1 MPNTNNPSGFTPLF
15 HLCGGEI
22 RSRPYVV
29 ATGATVFE
37 NDVVSLTSAGT
48 IQAAS
53 AGAGGVCV
61 GVAATYG
68 TAGQVVQ
75 VHDDPFIVFGV
86 QCDGALAASNVGEV
100 YDHIAGSGNTTTK
113 ISGHT
118 LNSTADANTINFRLL
133 GLVSTP
139 GNAWGA
145 YQDVMVIFNQHAYKT
160 NTAAI

>member
-22 RSRPYVV
+22 RTRPYVV

-37 NDVVSLTSAGT
+37 NDVVSLTNAGT

-118 LNSTADANTINFRLL
+118 LNQNTSGATNFRLL

-139 GNAWGA
+139 DNAWGA
-145 YQDVMVIFNQHAYKT
+145 YQDVMVIFNHHAYKNYT
-160 NTAAI
+160 TAI